1 MQSRYI
7 LIKFLNMK
15 ESFDK
20 ILKGKVV
27 PGFEVTKCTTKEKDN
42 ILQIAKKEQL
52 ENSRMG
58 EVNWEKLNSYVIKV

>member
-1 MQSRYI
+1 ME
-7 LIKFLNMK
+7 K
-15 ESFDK
+15 SFEK
-20 ILKGKVV
+20 ILKGKVT
-27 PGFEVTKCTTKEKDN
+27 PSFNRNKCTTKEKDN